1 MKIKSYSIRI
11 EQDLLHKLHYMAA
24 YDGRSAYT
32 NYIIWLHMMEDLQIV
47 KFCIILNKR

>member
-11 EQDLLHKLHYMAA
+11 EQDLLHKLH
-24 YDGRSAYT
+24 
-32 NYIIWLHMMEDLQIV
+32 WLHMMEDLQIV